1 MITFYAVTPANSIKS
16 YTYETQD
23 EAYAA
28 MDRLEARGLDIFT
41 DCRSAQISADGFKRQ
56 LITAPIER
64 KEARKYEGKAV
75 F

>member
-1 MITFYAVTPANSIKS
+1 MITFYAVTPANDIMS
-16 YTYETQD
+16 YSYETQD

-28 MDRLEARGLDIFT
+28 MDRLMERGLDIF
-41 DCRSAQISADGFKRQ
+41 DNRIDAWKSKDSFKRQ

-64 KEARKYEGKAV
+64 REARKYSKN